1 MKRHT
6 SLLAI
11 AAISCIGCAASPLP
25 VQAQQVSP
33 MMESPTIQ
41 QETTMSLTGEGSV
54 KATPDIATISLGVS
68 IDAETA
74 SAAMKQQASH
84 MSGVFAAMEK
94 AGIASKDMQTGNIS
108 LSPRYDYSSKRT
120 EPPKLTGYNASNTVT
135 VVIRDLEKLGP
146 VLDSVVEAGGNTIN
160 SINLGVDDDTEIM
173 KEVRKKAVQDAMSKA
188 ELYAE
193 AAGYRVSRIV
203 TLDEQSSGYP
213 PPRPMMARMEM
224 ASDSA
229 STPVAAGE
237 ITFTSSVS
245 VLFELTR

>member
-74 SAAMKQQASH
+74 SAAMKQQS
-84 MSGVFAAMEK
+84 
-94 AGIASKDMQTGNIS
+94 
-108 LSPRYDYSSKRT
+108 
-120 EPPKLTGYNASNTVT
+120 
-135 VVIRDLEKLGP
+135 DLML
-146 VLDSVVEAGGNTIN
+146 
-160 SINLGVDDDTEIM
+160 
-173 KEVRKKAVQDAMSKA
+173 
-188 ELYAE
+188 
-193 AAGYRVSRIV
+193 
-203 TLDEQSSGYP
+203 
-213 PPRPMMARMEM
+213 
-224 ASDSA
+224 
-229 STPVAAGE
+229 
-237 ITFTSSVS
+237 
-245 VLFELTR
+245 